1 MCAHSLAV
9 LQVNSLGKQRTSLQ
23 KSLDEIKSQADDEAR
38 TRAKL
43 QGDNRTLQSDVDR
56 LREQLEEESE
66 ARADLARQLQKA
78 QQDAATWKRKV
89 ESGEGGVR
97 AEEVD
102 DIKRKLAA
110 RYIPSARLVVIVRL
124 RCCHVFVFL
133 HYLCMHVLR

>member
-1 MCAHSLAV
+1 MCSQ
-9 LQVNSLGKQRTSLQ
+9 QVNSLGKQRTSLQ

-56 LREQLEEESE
+56 LRVQLEEESE

-110 RYIPSARLVVIVRL
+110 RYAVRPLVRSRPDSCVHHVIA
-124 RCCHVFVFL
+124 FVHAFVCL
-133 HYLCMHVLR
+133 